1 MPNPA
6 AVGADVDDPAAVG
19 IRSGSGAALTLSCR
33 NSRHCWNP
41 FLEVSAI
48 EADPS
53 RALTSWQHCLAPFGM
68 TWRQPVSPAGG
79 SGLGRQ
85 GTGAAWR
92 CVPPFPSSDEAPG
105 RTPGASPSSAGAG
118 GGRTTPPLSAIS
130 WRRSD
135 LITPEMFSPQWTT
148 RSPRQVGGHA
158 GLRPRGPNLQGTS
171 TGTSGQFN
179 QGESSC
185 SPLRQRTLSTSS
197 MIACAAARG
206 SGCCVIG
213 RPTTR

>member
-1 MPNPA
+1 MDGLREPRRMPNPA

-41 FLEVSAI
+41 FLEVSAV

-118 GGRTTPPLSAIS
+118 GGRTTPPHP
-130 WRRSD
+130 
-135 LITPEMFSPQWTT
+135 T
-148 RSPRQVGGHA
+148 
-158 GLRPRGPNLQGTS
+158 
-171 TGTSGQFN
+171 
-179 QGESSC
+179 
-185 SPLRQRTLSTSS
+185 PLRHQLAEIGPDNSGDVFSTMDYAESPTGRRACRAATARAEPSGNVHGDLRTIQPRRIV
-197 MIACAAARG
+197 M
-206 SGCCVIG
+206 
-213 RPTTR
+213 